1 MLETILAVMLPIV
14 VTMLLGFF
22 AGWHQDF
29 DKEQAGVLN
38 RMVLLYAL
46 PLILFGSII
55 TTPFSEVTAN
65 ITVVLWITISM
76 IGGYAFIVLF
86 CRFLLGNDYGL
97 AALRALMIA
106 GPAVAVIGIP
116 ILTPLYPTDATIAV
130 AAGSLLMNVI
140 QLPVTLTLINAADTG
155 TPGAQTQSPL
165 TQMGTILKNTFK
177 EPVVWAPLSAF
188 ALILLGVDLP
198 DRWESSFTMLGQATA
213 GIALFAA
220 GAILYSYKISLQR
233 AVVVNVAMK
242 NLVMPAIILAAMLLF
257 EIRDDALG
265 ATVITVAMPTAQIAF
280 IFAVQYQKAEREMA
294 SSLFFSTVLSLVT
307 TGLFIYL
314 AGWFI

>member
-1 MLETILAVMLPIV
+1 MLPIV

-38 RMVLLYAL
+38 KMVLLYAL

-65 ITVVLWITISM
+65 ITVVLWIAISM
-76 IGGYAFIVLF
+76 IGGYALIVLF
-86 CRFLLGNDYGL
+86 CRFALGNDYGL

-116 ILTPLYPTDATIAV
+116 ILKPIYPSDATIAV
-130 AAGSLLMNVI
+130 AAGSLLMNII
-140 QLPVTLTLINAADTG
+140 QLPVTLLLINSAEARA
-155 TPGAQTQSPL
+155 PGAQTRSAL
-165 TQMGTILKNTFK
+165 AQMGTILKDTFK
-177 EPVVWAPLSAF
+177 EPVVWASLSAF
-188 ALILLGVDLP
+188 ALILLGIDLP
-198 DRWESSFTMLGQATA
+198 ERWVGSFNMLGQATA
-213 GIALFAA
+213 GVALFAA
-220 GAILYSYKISLQR
+220 GAILYSYRISLQR

-242 NLVMPAIILAAMLLF
+242 NLVMPAVILGGMLLAG
-257 EIRDDALG
+257 IRGDAVA

-280 IFAVQYQKAEREMA
+280 IFAVQYQKGEREMA
-294 SSLFFSTVLSLVT
+294 SSLFFSTLLSVIT

-314 AGWFI
+314 AGRFG